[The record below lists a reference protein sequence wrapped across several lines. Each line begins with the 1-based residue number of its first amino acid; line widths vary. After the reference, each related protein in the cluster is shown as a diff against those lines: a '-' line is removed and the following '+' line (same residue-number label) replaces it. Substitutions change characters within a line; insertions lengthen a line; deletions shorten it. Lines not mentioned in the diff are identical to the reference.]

1 MNIKRLSLAGLAL
14 VGLFTIAAWNPGER
28 NYDGANPFMTR
39 GTVAMGSV
47 GPIVFAPD
55 GTLFLGDT
63 YGGAVW
69 AVDLEEDAGSNM
81 ALAVDNLDGRVAS
94 LLGASRDQVRIHDL
108 AVSPVSHAVYITAS
122 RVDYDDNNNIKNTM
136 RPGATPHLIR
146 IDADGS
152 LTEVD
157 LSAVMFQQ
165 ADIRDVREQELDRRG
180 NDRRAFSILEMS
192 FVDGTLY
199 VSGMSNEEWSS
210 KLRRLAYPFD
220 GDSESNAIKIFHT
233 AHGRWETG
241 APARVFVPY
250 QVDGE
255 TRIFAGFSCTP
266 LVDFSVAEM
275 NRNERVEGK
284 TIAELGA
291 GNHVLDM
298 IRVEYDGET
307 YFLLANHL
315 HPFMRLALEDF
326 DGAANL
332 TKPTNKAGIDRDPI
346 NRMDGVTRLA
356 NDGETRVVFLRE
368 TDEGVSLSV
377 AEVGDLVG

>member
-1 MNIKRLSLAGLAL
+1 MNIERLSLTGLAL
-14 VGLFTIAAWNPGER
+14 AGLLALAAWDVSRIESH
-28 NYDGANPFMTR
+28 DANPFMTR
-39 GTVAMGSV
+39 GTVAMGSA
-47 GPIVFAPD
+47 GPITFAPD

-69 AVDLEEDAGSNM
+69 AVDLEEAADSDGIV
-81 ALAVDNLDGRVAS
+81 ALDNVDGRVAS
-94 LLGASRDQVRIHDL
+94 LLGVSRDQVRIHDL
-108 AVSPVSHAVYITAS
+108 AVSPVSRAVYVTAS
-122 RVDYDDNNNIKNTM
+122 RVDYDDDNNIKNLR

-146 IDADGS
+146 IDGGGS
-152 LTEVD
+152 VTEVD
-157 LSAVMFQQ
+157 LTSVMFQQ
-165 ADIRDVREQELDRRG
+165 ADIRDVRKQELDRRG

-210 KLRRLAYPFD
+210 KLRRLAYPFTGD
-220 GDSESNAIKIFHT
+220 GESNAIKIFHT

-250 QVDGE
+250 QADGE

-275 NRNERVEGK
+275 DRKERVEGK

-298 IRVEYDGET
+298 IRVELDGET

-326 DGAANL
+326 DGAAKL
-332 TKPTNKAGIDRDPI
+332 TKSTNMAGIDRDPM
-346 NRMDGVTRLA
+346 NLMDGVTRLA
-356 NDGETRVVFLRE
+356 NDGEARVVFLRE
-368 TDEGVSLSV
+368 TDDGVSLGV
-377 AEVGDLVG
+377 VEVVDLVG

>member
-165 ADIRDVREQELDRRG
+165 ADIRDVRDQELDRRG

-192 FVDGTLY
+192 FVDGILSRMFAHSSMRRAASMMRPEALIATS
-199 VSGMSNEEWSS
+199 VVCCCASNRS
-210 KLRRLAYPFD
+210 A
-220 GDSESNAIKIFHT
+220 
-233 AHGRWETG
+233 
-241 APARVFVPY
+241 
-250 QVDGE
+250 
-255 TRIFAGFSCTP
+255 
-266 LVDFSVAEM
+266 
-275 NRNERVEGK
+275 
-284 TIAELGA
+284 GA
-291 GNHVLDM
+291 GPSMNS
-298 IRVEYDGET
+298 
-307 YFLLANHL
+307 NS
-315 HPFMRLALEDF
+315 ALSQ
-326 DGAANL
+326 
-332 TKPTNKAGIDRDPI
+332 R
-346 NRMDGVTRLA
+346 NR
-356 NDGETRVVFLRE
+356 
-368 TDEGVSLSV
+368 S
-377 AEVGDLVG
+377 

>member
-14 VGLFTIAAWNPGER
+14 VGLFTIAAWDTGENESNGINPS
-28 NYDGANPFMTR
+28 MTR
-39 GTVAMGSV
+39 GIVAMGSA
-47 GPIVFAPD
+47 GPITFGPN

-69 AVDLEEDAGSNM
+69 AVDLEETAGADA
-81 ALAVDNLDGRVAS
+81 VVEVENLDGRVAS
-94 LLGASRDQVRIHDL
+94 LLGASREQVRIHDL
-108 AVSPVSHAVYITAS
+108 AVSPVSHAVYVTAS
-122 RVDYDDNNNIKNTM
+122 RVDYDDDNNIKNLQ

-146 IDADGS
+146 IDPDGS
-152 LTEVD
+152 ITEVN

-165 ADIRDVREQELDRRG
+165 ADIRDVRKQELDRRG

-210 KLRRLAYPFD
+210 KLRRLDYPFT
-220 GDSESNAIKIFHT
+220 GESESNAIKIFHT

-250 QVDGE
+250 EADGE

-275 NRNERVEGK
+275 NQKERVEGK

-298 IRVEYDGET
+298 IRVEYDGKT

-315 HPFMRLALEDF
+315 HPFMRLSLEDF
-326 DGAANL
+326 DGAAKL
-332 TKPTNKAGIDRDPI
+332 TQPTNKAGIDRDPM

-356 NDGETRVVFLRE
+356 NDGDTRVVFLRE
-368 TDEGVSLSV
+368 SDEGVSLGV
-377 AEVGDLVG
+377 AEVVDLVG